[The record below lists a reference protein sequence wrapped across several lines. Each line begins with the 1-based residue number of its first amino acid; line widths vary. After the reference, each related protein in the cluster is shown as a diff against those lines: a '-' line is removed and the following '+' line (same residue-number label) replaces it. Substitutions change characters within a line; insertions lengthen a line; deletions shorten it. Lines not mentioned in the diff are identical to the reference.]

1 MQKKKL
7 SAQPEAV
14 NQAPKGEV
22 GSNGLHKGEAGSNG
36 PHNKV
41 KSKSDK
47 QAKPKSG
54 KPGPQGPPPPAH
66 LPVMSMHVP
75 PGLHAP
81 WTDQEELSEFEN
93 HVCAAYHVSHRSE
106 SFVALFK
113 HKALRSHCSAC
124 LEIMTVTLQQIRE
137 AFDVRR
143 PPPGVCATCLK
154 ARRAAVKRERTKA
167 KKEEKAAKKIGAQQ
181 GPAIQ
186 GGPPEQPDAAA
197 QPPPA
202 ALGAVPGNHV
212 HVAPPDQGLALAQAL
227 VQQGGHAA
235 ADIADMVDERNGP
248 PLDDDRIVVDAAALE
263 AAAKAAEALA
273 KKREELRSLWIM
285 LRGSADMF
293 WSRRAHVAYDDE
305 QFHTLT
311 ANLSQYASSHN
322 ILRFVVDTW
331 PQADTL
337 GDEDENDYF
346 LRNVRKIAIESRSRA
361 VNLNRGNDL
370 KASTFQ
376 GLAHDAITWGF
387 MIRRSMRHW
396 WNGETGPAFQAQAL
410 YHGRSATTGRS
421 QTARQAMEFNSAQ
434 AGVLTLPQ
442 ILVADAIPTVMDCVV
457 VPFGEEVTKGAFA
470 SFVQTCVEK
479 TIANDLTPLIA
490 VTGVGGLAAC
500 TAAVIVGAGQGL
512 LEGSTPKDRAWR
524 CLAHVLLGVTTLAFG
539 PKVAILHMLWNFA
552 VGRLGKRHLRLNIVA
567 AANRLLAHKL
577 KGQSAETGAS
587 LATAYSR
594 KQECHQTIWGH
605 KTGSNVHKFISGTM
619 ATPTMGLV
627 ESHLLASYDPSTV
640 VFKPTK
646 TREDGFEYEHTLF
659 EASRPV
665 AGTVSHFGLVGRCVM
680 SPTPDAAG
688 EEVALRARV
697 GKEFWMNQGKNGVIV
712 DAAMEALK
720 ECYLPLLKEH
730 VEPVT
735 KPVPLK
741 DWLKSQTPA
750 NIRLYEALIADG
762 FTLPEKERLRFKSF
776 LKMETVVHDSSEE
789 LETYQ
794 MGTARYLFKDPR
806 LIQSPDKRLVLQVG
820 PWLRK
825 AAKAFKAGLM
835 PHCGGDVLA
844 GKHIFY
850 SCGSNARGTGVGWDS
865 LIASVQSTLDA
876 DDDLIYL
883 EMDLSRFDAH
893 MQKAAFGALD
903 ACYGVI
909 LPRHIRRKLLR
920 GKQRGQ
926 TAHGI
931 KYSVMY
937 GMCSGMPD
945 TSLGDAIMN
954 AGMQVAVFGA
964 RQKWASVVLG
974 DDSATVM
981 SRKLFDS
988 IGGVAG
994 VCDAYQRLGME
1005 AEVILHAEREYVGY
1019 CSSRFMCVGG
1029 SSVLIP
1035 RVGKMLTKLCTD
1047 WQCRSG
1053 KNADAWLA
1061 SIATTLLMMGRC
1073 DPLLLALG
1081 ETLRKS
1087 AGGVRERVDRDLEF
1101 TRSRISG
1108 VVATRP
1114 EYLEYYRLHYGFG
1127 PAEVDAC
1134 VAELSQ
1140 AKRGMRSAHPLLL
1153 ALSAVDC

>member
-1 MQKKKL
+1 MQKEDP

-22 GSNGLHKGEAGSNG
+22 GSNG
-36 PHNKV
+36 PHNKKA
-41 KSKSDK
+41 KSKPDNK
-47 QAKPKSG
+47 AKPKSG
-54 KPGPQGPPPPAH
+54 KPGPKGPTPSAQ
-66 LPVMSMHVP
+66 LPVMSMLAP
-75 PGLHAP
+75 LEPHAP
-81 WTDQEELSEFEN
+81 WKDQEELTEFEN
-93 HVCAAYHVSHRSE
+93 HVCATFHVSHRSD

-113 HKALRSHCSAC
+113 HKAMRMHCTAC
-124 LEIMTVTLQQIRE
+124 KEIMTVTEQQIRE

-143 PPPGVCATCLK
+143 PPSGVCVKCLK
-154 ARRAAVKRERTKA
+154 ERRAAIKRERTKA
-167 KKEEKAAKKIGAQQ
+167 KKEEKAAKKAGAQQ
-181 GPAIQ
+181 GAAVQ
-186 GGPPEQPDAAA
+186 GGPPEQPVAAA

-202 ALGAVPGNHV
+202 ALGAVPGQHVV
-212 HVAPPDQGLALAQAL
+212 HVPPPDQGLALAQAL

-235 ADIADMVDERNGP
+235 ADIANRVDERNGP
-248 PLDDDRIVVDAAALE
+248 PLDDDRIVVDVAAQE
-263 AAAKAAEALA
+263 AEAKAAEDLA
-273 KKREELRSLWIM
+273 KKREELRNLWIE

-293 WSRRAHVAYDDE
+293 WSRRAHGAYDDE

-311 ANLSQYASSHN
+311 ANLSQYASSHK
-322 ILRFVVDTW
+322 ILRLVTETW
-331 PQADTL
+331 PQADAGL
-337 GDEDENDYF
+337 AEDENDYY
-346 LRNVRKIAIESRSRA
+346 LRRVRGIAIDSRTRA

-370 KASTFQ
+370 RSSTFA
-376 GLAHDAITWGF
+376 GIAHDAITWGF
-387 MIRRSMRHW
+387 MLRRSMRHW

-421 QTARQAMEFNSAQ
+421 QTERQAMEFNSAY
-434 AGVLTLPQ
+434 AGVMSVPQ
-442 ILVADAIPTVMDCVV
+442 ILVADSIPTVMDCVV
-457 VPFGEEVTKGAFA
+457 VPLGEEVAKGAMA
-470 SFVQTCVEK
+470 SFVQKCVEHR
-479 TIANDLTPLIA
+479 IASDLTPLFA
-490 VTGVGGLAAC
+490 VSGAGCLAGLA
-500 TAAVIVGAGQGL
+500 AAVIVGAGQGI
-512 LEGSTPKDRAWR
+512 LEGSTPRDRAWR
-524 CLAHVLLGVTTLAFG
+524 CIAHVLLGVSTLAFG
-539 PKVAILHMLWNFA
+539 PKIAVIHMLWNFA

-567 AANRLLAHKL
+567 AAQRLLAHKL
-577 KGQSAETGAS
+577 KGQSAATGAS
-587 LATAYSR
+587 IAAAYSR

-605 KTGSNVHKFISGTM
+605 KTGSNVHKFVPGQM
-619 ATPTMGLV
+619 VTPTMGMV

-646 TREDGFEYEHTLF
+646 TRDDGFEYEHTLF
-659 EASRPV
+659 EASKPV
-665 AGTVSHFGLVGRCVM
+665 AGTVSHFGLVGRCVL

-697 GKEFWMNQGKNGVIV
+697 GKEFWMNKGDNGVIV

-720 ECYLPLLKEH
+720 LCYLPLLKEH

-741 DWLKSQTPA
+741 EWLKSQTPA

-794 MGTARYLFKDPR
+794 MDTAGYLFKDPR

-825 AAKAFKAGLM
+825 AAKAFKAGLR
-835 PHCGGDVLA
+835 PRCGADVLS

-850 SCGSNARGTGVGWDS
+850 SCGSNARSTGVGWDH
-865 LIASVQSTLDA
+865 LIECVQSTLDP
-876 DDDLIYL
+876 DDDLIFL

-909 LPRHIRRKLLR
+909 LPRHIRRKLRR

-931 KYSVMY
+931 KYSVMF

-964 RQKWASVVLG
+964 RQRWASVVLG

-981 SRKLFDS
+981 SRKLFNA

-994 VCDAYQRLGME
+994 VCEAYQRLGME

-1019 CSSRFMCVGG
+1019 CSSRFMRVGG

-1087 AGGVRERVDRDLEF
+1087 VGGVRERVDRDLEF
-1101 TRSRISG
+1101 SRLRISG